1 MNALANGKT
10 INHELQNRQRKS
22 VWNYRVIESV
32 FAPMVF
38 FRRGIL
44 ATTKF
49 GILTQTRKR
58 SSRADTTD
66 LHAVTPN
73 CESFKRSPSFA
84 RQAIGLAA
92 CVG

>member
-38 FRRGIL
+38 FQAWDFGDNKIRDFNSN
-44 ATTKF
+44 AQTKF
-49 GILTQTRKR
+49 SG
-58 SSRADTTD
+58 
-66 LHAVTPN
+66 
-73 CESFKRSPSFA
+73 
-84 RQAIGLAA
+84 
-92 CVG
+92 